1 MLKRGDLFLV
11 PGLKSWRVE
20 IGWDAP
26 RASSVKRRPEAAA
39 RRNLPDRI

>member
-20 IGWDAP
+20 IGWDERP
-26 RASSVKRRPEAAA
+26 ASADKRRAEART
-39 RRNLPDRI
+39 RRTVHNRT

>member
-1 MLKRGDLFLV
+1 VLKRGDLFLV

-26 RASSVKRRPEAAA
+26 PVSSDKRRSEARA
-39 RRNLPDRI
+39 RRNVRSRT